1 MNPQMQIILKYSMVV
16 FFIAGCKLDKNEAV
30 SKSQFGNSA
39 FDVTSEKRDELIKLS
54 DKGDAEAALRLARFY
69 AYVKL
74 DKHNAFYWYKR
85 ACGLGSSVAC
95 QEAELYK

>member
-1 MNPQMQIILKYSMVV
+1 MQIMLKYSMVV

-74 DKHNAFYWYKR
+74 NKHNAFYWYKR